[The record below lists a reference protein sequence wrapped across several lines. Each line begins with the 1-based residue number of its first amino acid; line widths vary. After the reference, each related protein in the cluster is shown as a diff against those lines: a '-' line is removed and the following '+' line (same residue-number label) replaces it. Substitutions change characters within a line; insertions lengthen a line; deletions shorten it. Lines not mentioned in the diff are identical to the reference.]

1 MIAEN
6 GRRTIMPERQ
16 IMRLVVVML
25 GLAGSLADAAVA
37 RAQTYGVDFRNTLMP
52 ASGGMAGT
60 SVAAPQDFIS
70 AINANP
76 AALTQYEGTHFTL
89 GGGFAEAT
97 VNLAQRTP
105 LPLLGVD
112 PFSAKSGTPG
122 AIVPAIGVAQEVSGL
137 PLPTTVGLAVFGAAG
152 GGADYMHVPAS
163 NGTSA
168 YLLLLQFAPSVAV
181 ELTDR
186 LSIGATMFIG
196 DGYSSG
202 PLLGKSVMTNAY
214 ALRGGFGL
222 DYQLGDATWLGAY
235 YQTNQDF
242 RFQNQVV
249 LIPGGQARDVD
260 IGLPQQ
266 VGLGIANESLLD
278 GRLLLAADALF
289 LDWRSA
295 ALFKSIYV
303 GQWVMQLGTQYRAT
317 DRLSLRLGYAYA
329 QNPLNNSF
337 GTSIGPIPVPGGLP
351 SARYVQSQFAVV
363 NEHRM
368 SGGIGIRDLFMQG
381 LDFDAF
387 AGGMFPAAEA
397 VGPFTSVSVASY
409 WIGLGFTWHFD
420 QSMARAPGRRPT
432 T

>member
-1 MIAEN
+1 
-6 GRRTIMPERQ
+6 
-16 IMRLVVVML
+16 
-25 GLAGSLADAAVA
+25 
-37 RAQTYGVDFRNTLMP
+37 
-52 ASGGMAGT
+52 
-60 SVAAPQDFIS
+60 
-70 AINANP
+70 
-76 AALTQYEGTHFTL
+76 
-89 GGGFAEAT
+89 
-97 VNLAQRTP
+97 
-105 LPLLGVD
+105 
-112 PFSAKSGTPG
+112 
-122 AIVPAIGVAQEVSGL
+122 
-137 PLPTTVGLAVFGAAG
+137 
-152 GGADYMHVPAS
+152 MHVPAS

-337 GTSIGPIPVPGGLP
+337 GTSIGPIPVPGGIP

-420 QSMARAPGRRPT
+420 QSMSRAPGRRPT

>member
-1 MIAEN
+1 
-6 GRRTIMPERQ
+6 MPERQ

-420 QSMARAPGRRPT
+420 QSMSRAPGRRPT

>member
-1 MIAEN
+1 MTNRPNARLAIAVL
-6 GRRTIMPERQ
+6 T
-16 IMRLVVVML
+16 
-25 GLAGSLADAAVA
+25 LACMAAASVA
-37 RAQTYGVDFRNTLMP
+37 RAQTYGIDMRNTLMP

-89 GGGFAEAT
+89 GGAYAEAT
-97 VNLAQRTP
+97 ANLTQTAP

-112 PFSAKSGTPG
+112 PFSAKSSTPG
-122 AIVPAIGVAQEVSGL
+122 AVIPAIGVSQEVTGL

-152 GGADYMHVPAS
+152 GGSDYVQVPES

-168 YLLLLQFAPSVAV
+168 YLLLLQFAPSIAF
-181 ELTDR
+181 EITDR

-202 PLLGKSVMTNAY
+202 PLLGKSAMTNAY

-249 LIPGGQARDVD
+249 LVPKTRPIDVD
-260 IGLPQQ
+260 MGLPQQ
-266 VGLGIANESLLD
+266 VGVGIADESLLD
-278 GRLLLAADALF
+278 GRLLLAADALY

-295 ALFKSIYV
+295 ALFKSLYV
-303 GQWVMQLGTQYRAT
+303 EQWVMQLGTQYRVT
-317 DRLSLRLGYAYA
+317 DRVKLRLGYAYA
-329 QNPLNNSF
+329 SNPLDGSF
-337 GTSIGPIPVPGGLP
+337 GSTIGPIQVPGGLP
-351 SARYVQSQFAVV
+351 AARYVQSQFAII

-368 SGGIGIRDLFMQG
+368 AGGIGIRDLFMQG
-381 LDFDAF
+381 LDLDAF
-387 AGGMFPAAEA
+387 AGGMFPASQSL
-397 VGPFTSVSVASY
+397 GRSTTVSLASY
-409 WIGLGFTWHFD
+409 WLGLGFTWRF
-420 QSMARAPGRRPT
+420 QPPPAPGQHPAT
-432 T
+432 

>member
-1 MIAEN
+1 
-6 GRRTIMPERQ
+6 MPERQ

-25 GLAGSLADAAVA
+25 GLAGSLAHAAVA

-97 VNLAQRTP
+97 VNLAQRSP

-186 LSIGATMFIG
+186 LSIGATMFVG

-222 DYQLGDATWLGAY
+222 DYRLGDASWLGAY

-249 LIPGGQARDVD
+249 LVPGGQARDVD

-295 ALFKSIYV
+295 ALF
-303 GQWVMQLGTQYRAT
+303 
-317 DRLSLRLGYAYA
+317 
-329 QNPLNNSF
+329 
-337 GTSIGPIPVPGGLP
+337 
-351 SARYVQSQFAVV
+351 
-363 NEHRM
+363 
-368 SGGIGIRDLFMQG
+368 
-381 LDFDAF
+381 
-387 AGGMFPAAEA
+387 
-397 VGPFTSVSVASY
+397 
-409 WIGLGFTWHFD
+409 
-420 QSMARAPGRRPT
+420 
-432 T
+432 